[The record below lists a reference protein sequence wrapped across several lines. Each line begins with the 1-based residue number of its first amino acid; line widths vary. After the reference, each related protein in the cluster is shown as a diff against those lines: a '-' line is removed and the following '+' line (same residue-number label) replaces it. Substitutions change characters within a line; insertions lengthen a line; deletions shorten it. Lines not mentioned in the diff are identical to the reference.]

1 MKANSVTPN
10 PKLKANPWG
19 WSVDPKG
26 LYNSL
31 SQYWDRYQKEII
43 IAENGFGMYDQLEN
57 GQVHDDYRIDYLKQH
72 LKQVKE
78 AIYDGAKVIAYCAW
92 APIDIISCSSAQ
104 MDKRYGFIYVDL
116 DNYGRGKGKRIK
128 KDSFKWYQ
136 KVIQTNGSVI

>member
-1 MKANSVTPN
+1 
-10 PKLKANPWG
+10 
-19 WSVDPKG
+19 
-26 LYNSL
+26 
-31 SQYWDRYQKEII
+31 
-43 IAENGFGMYDQLEN
+43 MYDQLEN

-116 DNYGRGKGKRIK
+116 DNYGQGSGKRIK